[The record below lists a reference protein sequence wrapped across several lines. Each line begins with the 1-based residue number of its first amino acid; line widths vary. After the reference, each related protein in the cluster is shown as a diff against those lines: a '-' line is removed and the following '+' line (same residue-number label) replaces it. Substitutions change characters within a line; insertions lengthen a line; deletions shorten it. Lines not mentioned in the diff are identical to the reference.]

1 MLEKASCNVETYG
14 DAMVS
19 WFSDSIDVL
28 YWPLVYKT
36 DDDSGAGHNEEEWDR
51 RRLRQSADECK
62 PESLASKVYESEKR
76 LQTTKYYCGWKFQII
91 NKAKSQYDF
100 TVLRNGSEAIAAT
113 ILAASA
119 ILALF

>member
-14 DAMVS
+14 DAMLT
-19 WFSDSIDVL
+19 WFSDSIKVM
-28 YWPLVYKT
+28 YWPLVYNIA
-36 DDDSGAGHNEEEWDR
+36 DDENADDSSEEWDR

-62 PESLASKVYESEKR
+62 PESLASSVYKSEKR
-76 LQTTKYYCGWKFQII
+76 LQSTKYYCGFKFQVI
-91 NKAKSQYDF
+91 NNANSQYDF

-113 ILAASA
+113 ILATSA